1 MNVRP
6 IAAVVFVEFWG
17 SKDQNLEQKHS
28 QIMEVIHVVNVI
40 WWEIKLKK
48 NEDHIDD
55 LDDDK
60 TGVRVRVMVIN
71 ATFNNVSAMSWQ
83 SAFLVEE
90 AGMPWENHRSVAIH
104 WTNVIS

>member
-40 WWEIKLKK
+40 
-48 NEDHIDD
+48 
-55 LDDDK
+55 
-60 TGVRVRVMVIN
+60 
-71 ATFNNVSAMSWQ
+71 
-83 SAFLVEE
+83 
-90 AGMPWENHRSVAIH
+90 
-104 WTNVIS
+104 